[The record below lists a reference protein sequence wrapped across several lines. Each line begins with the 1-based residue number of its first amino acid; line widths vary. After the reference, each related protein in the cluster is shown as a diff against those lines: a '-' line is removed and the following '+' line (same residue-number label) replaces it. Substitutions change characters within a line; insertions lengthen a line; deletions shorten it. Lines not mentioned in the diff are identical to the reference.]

1 MEKMNKSKWMTLGV
15 LGALIGTAVS
25 FWAFQ
30 ALTNN
35 PSSGRIISQTAFG
48 EHTMQES
55 TITDEELYN
64 DDPRPEFLDD
74 LDLEEYVEYGDQYIV
89 GHYIES
95 NFLYDGRAR
104 YYDEFTLS
112 IFSSTGVDIWSY
124 TFELSEAFA
133 KADYLADYYDPISI
147 HHMVLEDNTLFLIVQ
162 ITHRITSFDWV
173 ADADLTVDSGD
184 TFRQLGTLEES
195 KNFLQSFVRFNIE
208 EKSFHVLGVNESDTE
223 IFDSEDITRIEPYR
237 YALAQEFDNYN
248 YEAFTH
254 VYFGETLT
262 FTEYTFSIAL
272 LTEVTFHPTLFT
284 VTNQTIGKWSTSAS
298 IDIDI
303 DDIINTKQ
311 EYFNVEESGM
321 FEVNVDLEI
330 STYNGFEDRANNL
343 ITADDDILTSAQQTL
358 IDDASELFAE
368 DENME
373 MLEYKIYAVMD
384 EDFNV
389 ISSDLVTNE
398 RSIIDN
404 DGYAYVSIYWIED
417 NRFVFISQ
425 DTEFNDDSVLIR
437 GDATIQFKTGNTVTK
452 TFSLES
458 YGEID
463 IDEFYMDDAGT
474 IILAGAFGSNGD
486 NAIVDYNRSFVLFL
500 NKDFQVLDDF
510 IIDGEGAS
518 NYLNAMYIDED
529 HIRVY
534 VGVGDHTGL
543 FENID
548 INIWRVVFTIALI

>member
-1 MEKMNKSKWMTLGV
+1 MNKSNWMTLGV

-30 ALTNN
+30 SLTNN

-55 TITDEELYN
+55 TITDEEMYN
-64 DDPRPEFLDD
+64 DDPQPEFLDD
-74 LDLEEYVEYGDQYIV
+74 LNLEEYVEYGDQYIV
-89 GHYIES
+89 GHYIDG
-95 NFLYDGRAR
+95 NLIYDSMDR

-112 IFSSTGVDIWSY
+112 IFSSTGVELWSY

-133 KADYLADYYDPISI
+133 KADALGDYYDIISVD
-147 HHMVLEDNTLFLIVQ
+147 HMVIEDNTLFLIIQ
-162 ITHRITSFDWV
+162 IDHRITYFDWV
-173 ADADLTVDSGD
+173 ADTDLTVDSGD
-184 TFRQLGTLEES
+184 TFRQLGTLEDS

-237 YALAQEFDNYN
+237 YALAQEFDNDN
-248 YEAFTH
+248 DEAFTH

-262 FTEYTFSIAL
+262 FTEYTNTIAL

-284 VTNQTIGKWSTSAS
+284 VTNQTIGKWSTSS
-298 IDIDI
+298 YIDIDI

-311 EYFNVEESGM
+311 EYFTVEESGM

-330 STYNGFEDRANNL
+330 NTDNEFEDRANNL
-343 ITADDDILTSAQQTL
+343 ITADDNILTSAQQTL
-358 IDDASELFAE
+358 IEGASELFAE

-389 ISSDLVTNE
+389 ISKDLVTNE

-404 DGYAYVSIYWIED
+404 YRYAYVSIYWIED

-425 DTEFNDDSVLIR
+425 DTEFNDDGVLIR

-452 TFSLES
+452 TFSLEG

-463 IDEFYMDDAGT
+463 VYEFFMDDAGT
-474 IILAGAFGSNGD
+474 IILAGEFGSNGD

-518 NYLNAMYIDED
+518 NYLNVMYVDED
-529 HIRVY
+529 QIRVY
-534 VGVGDHTGL
+534 VGLGDHTGL

-548 INIWRVVFTIALI
+548 INIWKVVFTIALI

>member
-1 MEKMNKSKWMTLGV
+1 
-15 LGALIGTAVS
+15 
-25 FWAFQ
+25 
-30 ALTNN
+30 
-35 PSSGRIISQTAFG
+35 
-48 EHTMQES
+48 
-55 TITDEELYN
+55 
-64 DDPRPEFLDD
+64 
-74 LDLEEYVEYGDQYIV
+74 
-89 GHYIES
+89 
-95 NFLYDGRAR
+95 
-104 YYDEFTLS
+104 
-112 IFSSTGVDIWSY
+112 
-124 TFELSEAFA
+124 
-133 KADYLADYYDPISI
+133 
-147 HHMVLEDNTLFLIVQ
+147 
-162 ITHRITSFDWV
+162 
-173 ADADLTVDSGD
+173 
-184 TFRQLGTLEES
+184 
-195 KNFLQSFVRFNIE
+195 
-208 EKSFHVLGVNESDTE
+208 
-223 IFDSEDITRIEPYR
+223 
-237 YALAQEFDNYN
+237 
-248 YEAFTH
+248 
-254 VYFGETLT
+254 
-262 FTEYTFSIAL
+262 
-272 LTEVTFHPTLFT
+272 
-284 VTNQTIGKWSTSAS
+284 
-298 IDIDI
+298 
-303 DDIINTKQ
+303 
-311 EYFNVEESGM
+311 M

-474 IILAGAFGSNGD
+474 IILAGGFGSNGD

-529 HIRVY
+529 QIRVY
-534 VGVGDHTGL
+534 VGVDAHTGL

-548 INIWRVVFTIALI
+548 INIWMVVFTIALI